1 MRRPASR
8 PCPACSSSQTRS
20 PRCRRRSSCSAARSS
35 RTSSE
40 EPLMVR
46 HIRTR
51 LTEVLDA
58 EGLDALV
65 ATSTENLQYVTGFR
79 SIAHALFRGLELYG
93 VFTRR
98 GTGLVVP
105 FIDTS
110 GVAAD
115 EINADALACYG
126 KYFFEYADDPG
137 VIGRKVR
144 EWTRAPA
151 QSPVDALLKVL
162 GDLGVLGAR
171 IGMDESGLFPTAW
184 RTLEERVK
192 GALTPAYQ
200 LFRRAR
206 MVKSPEEV
214 ACLERAAQIAE
225 DGVAAVLAMLE
236 PGVTEREAAC
246 VYEAEILRRG
256 AQPFFTVITIGERAA
271 LADVY
276 PAERALKPGDMVR
289 FDLGCVYQG
298 YRSDIA
304 RTAVLGRPDD
314 KLARFY
320 AAILAGEKA
329 AIAAMKPGVPVSEI
343 FDVGV
348 RVTRERG
355 LPHYQRHHV
364 GHGIG
369 LEPYD
374 PPTLNAATQTRLE
387 PGMVFCV
394 ETPYY
399 EHGWG
404 GVQVEDAVEVTA
416 GGTRRLTRSSQ
427 DLAIIG

>member
-1 MRRPASR
+1 M
-8 PCPACSSSQTRS
+8 TGH
-20 PRCRRRSSCSAARSS
+20 ARA
-35 RTSSE
+35 
-40 EPLMVR
+40 
-46 HIRTR
+46 R
-51 LTEVLDA
+51 LDQVLDA

-79 SIAHALFRGLELYG
+79 SLAHAVCRGLELYG
-93 VFTRR
+93 VFTR
-98 GTGLVVP
+98 GGIGLVIP
-105 FIDTS
+105 FIDTT

-115 EINADALACYG
+115 EIHADALACYG
-126 KYFFEYADDPG
+126 KFFFEYADDPG
-137 VIGRKVR
+137 VVGRKVR

-151 QSPVDALLKVL
+151 ASPADALVKVL
-162 GDLGVLGAR
+162 GDLGVLGKR
-171 IGMDESGLFPTAW
+171 LGVDESGLFPSAW
-184 RTLEERVK
+184 HTLEERLP
-192 GALTPAYQ
+192 GPSLRPAYQ

-214 ACLERAAQIAE
+214 ARLERAAQIAE
-225 DGVAAVLAMLE
+225 DGVAAVLGMLK
-236 PGVTEREAAC
+236 PGVTEREAAY

-276 PAERALKPGDMVR
+276 PAERALEAGDMVR

-304 RTAVLGRPDD
+304 RTAVLGKPGD

-329 AIAAMKPGVPVSEI
+329 AIAAMKPDVPVSEI
-343 FDVGV
+343 FDVAV

-374 PPTLNAATQTRLE
+374 PPTLNAATQTPLE

-416 GGTRRLTRSSQ
+416 AGIRRLTRSSQ